1 MRFTST
7 WAISFLLFITFL
19 PLIKAQNISTSPYN
33 RFGLGAVQDAMS
45 APVVG
50 MGQTATVF
58 FEADQLNLV
67 NPAALS
73 ALKSKKVIIE
83 TAATGNNS
91 TFESNSF
98 KTQEGL
104 AQFGYL
110 AIGMNVAKKTSILF
124 SLQRFNNFKYEFNE
138 TAALPN
144 AGNIS
149 YGYFGKGG
157 FNSVNL
163 AFQRDLGKHWSV
175 GLNSS
180 YLFGSE
186 NSFTQSVL
194 ADSIGG
200 LSGFSNRTFRI
211 SDVGLRFG
219 VMYNYKF
226 HSKYYYD
233 DLYASMESKETDKIK
248 LSKKLK
254 KYNERQVKLN
264 ELKKEFEQLSTKK
277 QKIWSSR
284 KDSIQF
290 QRIKQKL
297 EQKDSLILMVGGVFE
312 PSVRAAAFESF
323 YAYTIDN
330 GSEVP
335 IVNWEDR
342 KGRIVLPSTTRIGF
356 SLGSSS
362 NIWKIAADIKYM
374 DFSNYKKFGQSDSLK
389 NAFQF
394 GLGFQWIPNAKSQ
407 PNHLKHI
414 VYRVGAFYNS
424 GYIKLRNEAID
435 YMGVSAGIGFPF
447 NRPRYS
453 TNKSQKA
460 VSMINLAVSVG
471 QMGTVNQ
478 NLIKE
483 KFVRLTLS
491 FSLTDDWFQQRQYD

>member
-1 MRFTST
+1 M
-7 WAISFLLFITFL
+7 
-19 PLIKAQNISTSPYN
+19 
-33 RFGLGAVQDAMS
+33 GAMQDALS

-50 MGQTATVF
+50 MGQTATIF
-58 FEADQLNLV
+58 FDADQLNLV

-73 ALKSKKVIIE
+73 SLKNKKVVIE

-91 TFESNSF
+91 TFQSNSF

-110 AIGMNVAKKTSILF
+110 AIGMNVAKKTSVLF

-138 TAALPN
+138 IATLPGQ
-144 AGNIS
+144 GNIS

-163 AFQRDLGKHWSV
+163 AFQRDLNKHWSI

-186 NSFTQSVL
+186 NSFTQSIL
-194 ADSIGG
+194 ADSVGG
-200 LSGFSNRTFRI
+200 FDGFSNQTFRI
-211 SDVGLRFG
+211 SDLGFRIGL
-219 VMYNYKF
+219 MYNYKF

-233 DLYASMESKETDKIK
+233 DLYAALESKEVDKTK
-248 LSKKLK
+248 LSRKLK
-254 KYNERQVKLN
+254 KYNERQSKLN
-264 ELKKEFEQLSTKK
+264 ELKKEYEQLSTKK

-297 EQKDSLILMVGGVFE
+297 EQKDSLILMLGGIYE
-312 PSVRAAAFESF
+312 PSIKASAFEGF
-323 YAYTIDN
+323 YAYTINN

-335 IVNWEDR
+335 VVNREDNR
-342 KGRIVLPSTTRIGF
+342 GRIVLPSTARFGVSI
-356 SLGSSS
+356 GSSS
-362 NIWKIAADIKYM
+362 NIWKLAADVKYM
-374 DFSNYKKFGQSDSLK
+374 DFSNYRKFGQTDSLK
-389 NAFQF
+389 NSFQF
-394 GLGFQWIPNAKSQ
+394 GLGIQWIPNAKSQ

-414 VYRVGAFYNS
+414 VYRAGAHYNS

-435 YMGVSAGIGFPF
+435 FWGVSAGIGFPF

-460 VSMINLAVSVG
+460 VSMVNIAVSTG
-471 QMGTVNQ
+471 QMGTLNQ
-478 NLIKE
+478 NLVRE

-491 FSLTDDWFQQRQYD
+491 FSLTDDWFQRRQYD